1 MRLSR
6 LLGLCIL
13 STSALGHPPPPEPA
27 EEMLRNPWV
36 VEFVFGLGPHRPGY
50 SRINGYPTKAACE
63 AAIRTLPPGGG
74 GDGHCVY
81 MEWGTNR
88 IIGSQDPDWSGKDQW
103 VIEFNAVDG
112 KYRRHGDAYPS
123 KEECEAAI
131 PFQLRMQGG
140 YNGHCIEFK
149 DGHYVGSHDPAWA
162 GK

>member
-6 LLGLCIL
+6 LVGLCLL
-13 STSALGHPPPPEPA
+13 STAALAGPPSPE
-27 EEMLRNPWV
+27 MMKDMINNPWA
-36 VEFVFGLGPHRPGY
+36 VEFIGMMGQW
-50 SRINGYPTKAACE
+50 SRIGGWPTRAACE
-63 AAIRTLPPGGG
+63 AAIQDLPMGQG

-81 MEWGTNR
+81 NDWSSGR
-88 IIGSQDPDWSGKDQW
+88 IIGSQDPAWAGSYRWDQW

-112 KYRRHGDAYPS
+112 KYRRVGVGFSS
-123 KEECEAAI
+123 KAACESAI

-162 GK
+162 EK